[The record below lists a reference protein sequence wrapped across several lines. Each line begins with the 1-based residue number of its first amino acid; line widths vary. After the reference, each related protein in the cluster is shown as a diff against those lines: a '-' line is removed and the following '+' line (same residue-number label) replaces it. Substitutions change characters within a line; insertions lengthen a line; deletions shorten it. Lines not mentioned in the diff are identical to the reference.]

1 MSKIRIICLTKG
13 SDVSSNLD
21 LVDNMFIK
29 KMGRL
34 QGKIMHVDFIA
45 ASLCS
50 FSLESANKE
59 LINTLNELKEEE
71 VFTAFVSIKEINKYI
86 RSIDEEDTFKC
97 CICSNEYKGLGN
109 NPDPISENENDRCCD
124 NCNTYKVIPARLKV
138 ILGIV

>member
-59 LINTLNELKEEE
+59 LVNTLNELKEEK
-71 VFTAFVSIKEINKYI
+71 VFTSFITVGEINKYI
-86 RSIDEEDTFKC
+86 RTLDEEETFKC
-97 CICSNEYKGLGN
+97 CICLNECRGLGN
-109 NPDPISENENDRCCD
+109 NPDPISENEDDRCCD
-124 NCNTYKVIPARLKV
+124 NCNMTKVIPARLKAV
-138 ILGIV
+138 LGIL